1 MNLQITD
8 CLSMCLKKCLLHSL
22 KRQKGRQKHKIK
34 KKPKQPRNPCL
45 SRAEKKNPLFLLTF
59 LRKVTQTEEN
69 AINFSVLPTG
79 ITSRNSLICLL
90 WRQTSCMWMAHWWHW
105 GHCVNTSALCS
116 AGPIYHLGLDIAQ
129 NPSWAGSLDG
139 HQCRNACN
147 QGRGAVT
154 QV

>member
-34 KKPKQPRNPCL
+34 KNPNSRGIPVCPRL
-45 SRAEKKNPLFLLTF
+45 KKKNPLFLLTF
-59 LRKVTQTEEN
+59 LRKVTN
-69 AINFSVLPTG
+69 WRKCYKFSVLPTG

-129 NPSWAGSLDG
+129 NPSWTGSLDG